1 MGFLDGRFQ
10 IEASAASGIE
20 AVVKRELSAL
30 GYLPSGA
37 NYGRIRF
44 EGDFR
49 DVLRANVFLRTA
61 NRVRIILAE
70 FNANTFDEL
79 FDNTNAVN
87 WKDILPK
94 DAAITINAK
103 SIKSKLFSVRS
114 IQSIV
119 KKAIVSA
126 MQRDYGIARLSES
139 GVTYEIEAAIIE
151 DKATLTLDTSGEGL
165 HKRGY
170 RTYLGD
176 APLRETLA
184 SAMIQLSVWKPD
196 RPFIDPFCGSGTIP
210 VEAAL
215 IGLNIASG
223 MNRNFACE
231 KFVDAPAVRAEV
243 QQEAE
248 QLVNRDIKLQI
259 SGFDIN
265 PEAIKLATKHAERA
279 GVKDFIHLQ
288 TADALNLSSKRPRGV
303 IVTNPP
309 YGERLMEK
317 SEAEALYRGFG
328 EVCKAMPDWCV
339 YVITSNN
346 SFEKHF
352 GKKADKV
359 RKLYNSQLECNFYQ
373 YLAPIPK
380 RSDKTE

>member
-79 FDNTNAVN
+79 FDNTNDVN

-139 GVTYEIEAAIIE
+139 GVTY
-151 DKATLTLDTSGEGL
+151 
-165 HKRGY
+165 
-170 RTYLGD
+170 
-176 APLRETLA
+176 
-184 SAMIQLSVWKPD
+184 
-196 RPFIDPFCGSGTIP
+196 
-210 VEAAL
+210 
-215 IGLNIASG
+215 
-223 MNRNFACE
+223 
-231 KFVDAPAVRAEV
+231 
-243 QQEAE
+243 
-248 QLVNRDIKLQI
+248 
-259 SGFDIN
+259 
-265 PEAIKLATKHAERA
+265 
-279 GVKDFIHLQ
+279 
-288 TADALNLSSKRPRGV
+288 
-303 IVTNPP
+303 
-309 YGERLMEK
+309 
-317 SEAEALYRGFG
+317 
-328 EVCKAMPDWCV
+328 
-339 YVITSNN
+339 
-346 SFEKHF
+346 
-352 GKKADKV
+352 
-359 RKLYNSQLECNFYQ
+359 
-373 YLAPIPK
+373 
-380 RSDKTE
+380 